1 MKPGVSFPA
10 SGTAGETGQA
20 SQTGGFGSAGIGYG
34 PATGSPAGGNI
45 VDVVIDV
52 GDADF
57 EQAVLERSLQVPV
70 LLDCWAPWCG
80 PCKSLTPV
88 LEKLAREYAGR
99 FILAKLNTEEAP
111 QLAQALQLRSIPMV
125 MLFIGGQPVGQF
137 TGAQPEGQIRAFLAE
152 HLQPPVSPVEELR
165 RAAAESPD
173 AEEAMA
179 LLHEALSIEPGHPEI
194 TMDVAERLIAADALD
209 DAARALE
216 SLPEAARNPRH
227 AALTGRI
234 ALAKNRPAGDKA
246 ELTARVAKNGKDF
259 EARFG
264 LAAILAYEGDFAAAF
279 EQLLDV
285 VLRDKAEAREK
296 ARLQLVAWFDVCPDP
311 AVVSSGRR
319 YLGMYLN

>member
-1 MKPGVSFPA
+1 MKPAVTFPA
-10 SGTAGETGQA
+10 SGTAGVTGP
-20 SQTGGFGSAGIGYG
+20 TGGFGAAAGFGTAEAAAG
-34 PATGSPAGGNI
+34 PGDI

-57 EQAVLERSLQVPV
+57 EQAVLERSLQIPV

-88 LEKLAREYAGR
+88 LEKLAREYGGQ

-137 TGAQPEGQIRAFLAE
+137 TGAQPEGQIRAFLAK
-152 HLQPPVSPVEELR
+152 HLQPPVSQVEALR
-165 RAAAESPD
+165 ALAAEAPD
-173 AEEAMA
+173 ADEAMA
-179 LLHEALSIEPGHPEI
+179 LLHEALSIEPGHPEA
-194 TMDVAERLIAADALD
+194 TMDVAERLIAADAPD
-209 DAARALE
+209 DAGRALD
-216 SLPEAARNPRH
+216 SLPEAERNARHKALAGRLELARN
-227 AALTGRI
+227 
-234 ALAKNRPAGDKA
+234 RPPGDKV
-246 ELTARVAKNGKDF
+246 ELTARVTKNGKDF
-259 EARFG
+259 DARFG

-285 VLRDKAEAREK
+285 VLRDKAEVREK
-296 ARLQLVAWFDVCPDP
+296 ARQQLVAWFDVCPDP

>member
-1 MKPGVSFPA
+1 MKAGANFPA
-10 SGTAGETGQA
+10 SGTAGNA
-20 SQTGGFGSAGIGYG
+20 SQRGGFGGGGGGFGPPASA
-34 PATGSPAGGNI
+34 AGSGEAI
-45 VDVVIDV
+45 DVVIDV

-88 LEKLAREYAGR
+88 LEKLAREYGGQ
-99 FILAKLNTEEAP
+99 FILAKLNTDEAP
-111 QLAQALQLRSIPMV
+111 QLAAALQLRSIPTV

-137 TGAQPEGQIRAFLAE
+137 TGAQTEGQIRAFLAK
-152 HLQPPVSPVEELR
+152 HLQEPVSPVEELR
-165 RAAAESPD
+165 ALAAEAPD

-179 LLHEALSIEPGHPEI
+179 LLHEALTIEPGHPDI
-194 TMDVAERLIAADALD
+194 TMDVAERLIAADSLD
-209 DAARALE
+209 DATRALD
-216 SLPEAARNPRH
+216 SLPEAARNARH

-246 ELTARVAKNGKDF
+246 ELAARVKKNGKDF
-259 EARFG
+259 DARFG
-264 LAAILAYEGDFAAAF
+264 LAAILAYEGDFSAAF

-285 VLRDKAEAREK
+285 VLRDKADAREK